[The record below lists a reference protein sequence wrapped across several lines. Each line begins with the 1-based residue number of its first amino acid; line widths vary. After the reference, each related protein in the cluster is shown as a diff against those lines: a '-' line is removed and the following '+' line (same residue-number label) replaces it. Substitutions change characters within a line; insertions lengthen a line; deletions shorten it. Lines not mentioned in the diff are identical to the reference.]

1 MKQRDGEQLIDYL
14 KRFNT
19 ARDVFISHLGG
30 PLILSKL
37 ASKHKDYSMID
48 SLTKET
54 LIVDVCDKLKMN
66 KEIEEE
72 AFDTFLSGL
81 YLDNCDKLKNMESLT
96 AILQVNMG

>member
-1 MKQRDGEQLIDYL
+1 MSFQDTKWSVLTIIDAIKAFINMKQRDGERLIDYL

-72 AFDTFLSGL
+72 AFDTFL
-81 YLDNCDKLKNMESLT
+81 
-96 AILQVNMG
+96 